1 MKTWSDF
8 ESLLAD
14 GIRGFLVHKRA
25 LGKRYR
31 GEEEYFR
38 LLDRYLVAQQVTAV
52 TAITPA
58 LIEAFL
64 VSRPYAPRSFNTHLA
79 MLRRLFAWLVLQAV
93 VSESPVHASR
103 RPNRPP
109 RRPFIFNSTEV
120 QCLLE
125 AAAQLPPH
133 PRLCHRGETYRL
145 AFAMM
150 YGLGLRT
157 GEVVRL
163 CRQDVDFE
171 RQVLLIRKTKFAK
184 SRLVPFGPK
193 LAAEI
198 EAYMQLNEQY
208 RSHWQPEH
216 PLLSFHLDKTRP
228 VFGKS
233 ISRGFHALI
242 PALGLTM
249 PPGVADPRAHH
260 LRHSFAVNTLLRWY
274 RQGAN
279 PAQHL
284 LHLST
289 FLGHVDPTSTA
300 VYLTITAELLEEAGH
315 RFERFAAPV
324 LQEVLL

>member
-8 ESLLAD
+8 ESILAD
-14 GIRGFLVHKRA
+14 GIRGFLGHKRA
-25 LGKRYR
+25 LGKKYR

-38 LLDRYLVAQQVTAV
+38 LLDRYLMEQQVTTI

-58 LIEAFL
+58 LIDAFL
-64 VSRPYAPRSFNTHLA
+64 VSRPYEPRTFNTHIAL
-79 MLRRLFAWLVLQAV
+79 LRRLFDWLVLQAMV
-93 VSESPVHASR
+93 PESPVQARR

-109 RRPFIFNSTEV
+109 LQPFIFSSAEI
-120 QCLLE
+120 QRLLE

-133 PRLCHRGETYRL
+133 RRLCHRGETYRL

-150 YGLGLRT
+150 YGLGLRV
-157 GEVVRL
+157 GEVARL
-163 CRQDVDFE
+163 CRQDVDFA
-171 RQVLLIRKTKFAK
+171 RQALLIRKTKFAK
-184 SRLVPFGPK
+184 SRLVPLGPK

-198 EAYMQLNEQY
+198 DAYMQLGAQCCG
-208 RSHWQPEH
+208 HLHPEH

-228 VFGKS
+228 IFRKS

-242 PALGLTM
+242 PSLGLTLA
-249 PPGVADPRAHH
+249 PGVAYPRAHH

-300 VYLTITAELLEEAGH
+300 VYLTITVDLLHEAGH

-324 LQEVLL
+324 LQEMAP

>member
-8 ESLLAD
+8 ESILSD
-14 GIRGFLVHKRA
+14 GIRGFLEHKRA
-25 LGKRYR
+25 LGKKYR

-38 LLDRYLVAQQVTAV
+38 LLDRYLMEQQVTTI

-58 LIEAFL
+58 LIDAFL
-64 VSRPYAPRSFNTHLA
+64 VSRPYAPRTFNTHIAL
-79 MLRRLFAWLVLQAV
+79 LRRLFDWLVLQAMAP
-93 VSESPVHASR
+93 ESPVHTRR

-109 RRPFIFNSTEV
+109 LRPFIFNSVEI
-120 QCLLE
+120 QRLLE
-125 AAAQLPPH
+125 AAAQLTPH
-133 PRLCHRGETYRL
+133 RRLCHRGETYRL

-150 YGLGLRT
+150 YGLGLRV

-163 CRQDVDFE
+163 CRQDVDFA
-171 RQVLLIRKTKFAK
+171 RQALLIRKTKFAK
-184 SRLVPFGPK
+184 SRLVPLGPK

-198 EAYMQLNEQY
+198 DAYMQLGAQCCG
-208 RSHWQPEH
+208 HLQPEH

-228 VFGKS
+228 IFRKS
-233 ISRGFHALI
+233 ISRGFHDLI
-242 PALGLTM
+242 PSLGLTV
-249 PPGVADPRAHH
+249 PPGVAHPRAHH

-300 VYLTITAELLEEAGH
+300 VYLTITTDLLDEAGH

-324 LQEVLL
+324 LQAVAP